1 MVVNNKPHFKT
12 RARIIL
18 QLGEQLIKSEA
29 IALLELIKNSYDA
42 DASKCSVK
50 IYHPDDEDN
59 GRIIIQDDG
68 EGMDFKILRDV
79 WLGIGTDYKETL
91 PNKRSPKFHRLRLGE
106 KGIGRFGVH
115 RLGRE
120 ITIITRAYNKPEYI
134 LRVNWDRVDDSEF
147 VEELPVSITKRTKA
161 KTFINKTGTRIII
174 KRLRVPWNE
183 RMARDCARAIMSL
196 NSPFESDDS
205 FRVSFRIPGY
215 SWLDGLLQFSEIEH
229 YKLFSFDIWMSGN
242 EITDFTYEFIPWETM
257 KKLSPRKI
265 DINELRE
272 RKLTR
277 MAYTLNRKLV
287 DIDLS
292 KYHIGKVYFK
302 GVVFD
307 RDTRTLDLGVQDRL
321 GFKNYLDTNGG
332 VRVFRDNMRV
342 LDYGEPGNDWLDMSG
357 RRVNFPTK
365 RISNNIIMAA
375 VYLDHSKS
383 TDLKEKANREGF
395 VENEA
400 YRELWQALRFAIGRV
415 EEYRKRD
422 KDLLRKHYGP
432 QIAAEPVT
440 TSISDL
446 KSVVEEKVKN
456 ESVRNEIARY
466 LDRIEKEYEF
476 ITESLIRSAGAG
488 LNLIL
493 VIHQIEKI
501 LKETMAMLKRKVP
514 SEIIEDKVQKLS
526 NLVEGYSLLVRSSEK
541 KMRNLKGIVNQS
553 IFNIQFRLDAHNI
566 KLDPAFQSRTKG
578 LDAICSEAHVLNALM
593 NLYDNSIWWLEY
605 SRTKEP
611 TIFID
616 ISDQLPKY
624 VCIVIADNGPGFTLP
639 TEEIIKPFVSN
650 KPDGMGIGLHLTH
663 EIMESL
669 GGKLIFPE
677 SGDFNIPKKYSKG
690 AKIALAFK
698 VEER

>member
-50 IYHPDDEDN
+50 IYHPDDEEN
-59 GRIIIQDDG
+59 GQIIIQDDG
-68 EGMDFKILRDV
+68 EGMDSKVLRDV
-79 WLGIGTDYKETL
+79 WLGIGTDYKGTL

-120 ITIITRAYNKPEYI
+120 ITIITRASNKPEYI
-134 LRVNWDRVDDSEF
+134 LRVNWDTVDDSEF
-147 VEELPVSITKRTKA
+147 VEELPVSITRRTEA
-161 KTFINKTGTRIII
+161 KIFVNGTGTKILI
-174 KRLRVPWNE
+174 KRLRVPWNKK
-183 RMARDCARAIMSL
+183 MAKDCARTIMSL

-215 SWLDGLLQFSEIEH
+215 SWLDGLLQFSEIEQ
-229 YKLFSFDIWMSGN
+229 YKLFSFDIWLAGN
-242 EITDFTYEFIPWETM
+242 DIIDFNYEFTPWETM
-257 KKLSPRKI
+257 KKLTPRKI
-265 DINELRE
+265 TIDDLKG
-272 RKLTR
+272 KLTR
-277 MAYTLNRKLV
+277 MVYKQDRKDV

-292 KYHIGKVYFK
+292 KYYIGKVHFK

-307 RDTRTLDLGVQDRL
+307 RDTRTLDLGVQDRRGL
-321 GFKNYLDTNGG
+321 KEYLDSNGG

-365 RISNNIIMAA
+365 RISNNIIIAA
-375 VYLDHSKS
+375 VYLNHSES

-395 VENEA
+395 VENA
-400 YRELWQALRFAIGRV
+400 AFTELWRALRFAVGRV
-415 EEYRKRD
+415 EEYRKTD

-432 QIAAEPVT
+432 QEVAEPVT
-440 TSISDL
+440 TSISEL
-446 KSVVEEKVKN
+446 KSVVEEKIKS
-456 ESVRNEIARY
+456 ETIKNEIARY

-501 LKETMAMLKRKVP
+501 LKETMAMLKNKVP

-541 KMRNLKGIVNQS
+541 KMRNLKEIVDQS

-566 KLDPAFQSRTKG
+566 KLDPVFRSRKKN

-611 TIFID
+611 TIYID
-616 ISDQLPKY
+616 ISDQVPKY
-624 VCIVIADNGPGFTLP
+624 VCIVVADNGPGFTLP
-639 TEEIIKPFVSN
+639 TDEIIKPFVSN

-677 SGDFNIPKKYSKG
+677 SEDFDIPEKYSKG

-698 VEER
+698 VGER